1 MGVSMETPEL
11 FHFPVSHYNEKV
23 RWALDFKGWPHRRTA
38 LVAGFHIPRTRWLS
52 GQNRLPVLVLEGRA
66 MHDSTAIIAELELLR
81 PEPALY
87 PSSSPDRARA
97 LALEDH
103 FDEQAAPDL
112 RRLFWSTY
120 IDDTANCARL
130 ATDGFRPSTQW
141 LWRTLFPAIRPAFR
155 RNMGVGRAQVATAR
169 KRLAQH
175 IDRIESEIG
184 PGGYLVGDRFT
195 IADLTAAAVMTAI
208 LRPPEFPY
216 PLPEPWPAALVEL
229 RTSIVDRPGCQWVL
243 DIYRRHRGRSRE
255 VRIEDES
262 SSGV

>member
-1 MGVSMETPEL
+1 MTTPEL

-23 RWALDFKGWPHRRTA
+23 RWALDFKRWPHRRTA
-38 LVAGFHIPRTRWLS
+38 LVAGFHIPRTRWLT

-66 MHDSTAIIAELELLR
+66 LHDSTAIIAELERLR

-87 PSSSPDRARA
+87 PSSASDRARA

-103 FDEQAAPDL
+103 FDEQVAPDL

-120 IDDTANCARL
+120 IDDTHECARL
-130 ATDGFRPSTQW
+130 ATDGFRPFTQW
-141 LWRTLFPAIRPAFR
+141 LWRTSFPAIRPAFR
-155 RNMGVGRAQVATAR
+155 WNMGVGPTQVAAAR
-169 KRLAQH
+169 TRLGQH
-175 IDRIESEIG
+175 IDRIEAEIG
-184 PGGYLVGDRFT
+184 AAGYLVGDRFT

-229 RTSIVDRPGCQWVL
+229 RESIIDRPGCRWVL
-243 DIYRRHRGRSRE
+243 DIYRRHRGQSQE
-255 VRIEDES
+255 VRIDEER
-262 SSGV
+262 GFGA